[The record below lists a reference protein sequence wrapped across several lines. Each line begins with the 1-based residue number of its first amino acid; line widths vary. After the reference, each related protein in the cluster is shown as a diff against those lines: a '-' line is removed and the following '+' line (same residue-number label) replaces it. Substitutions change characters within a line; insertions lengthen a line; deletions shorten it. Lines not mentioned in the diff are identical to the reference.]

1 MVSGCSLLCQ
11 RCQPWMLFGLEQ
23 RNYIL
28 RRRQLFALQSQLLGR
43 LPQLYSIAADDGRW
57 HVQQGRVALVYHTEC
72 ELPLCGDSRS
82 STTSAPASCLLL
94 RLQCARWLLGR
105 IVLEHDWLQHGCRIA
120 CLRLLARW
128 HGGGGRFGRLAGS
141 CARQCGRPRAMSG
154 RLAPGWRRRVGP
166 AR

>member
-1 MVSGCSLLCQ
+1 
-11 RCQPWMLFGLEQ
+11 MLFGLEQ

-120 CLRLLARW
+120 CLRLWGVPAALHVSR
-128 HGGGGRFGRLAGS
+128 R
-141 CARQCGRPRAMSG
+141 RPRALYSPRVLLRD
-154 RLAPGWRRRVGP
+154 RLTRVD
-166 AR
+166 RVMI